1 MDGLRAVAK
10 TFWIGGMWA
19 IGILVTPALFA
30 LLDRTSA
37 GMVAGRL
44 FQSIAWVGLVCG
56 TFLLVHIIWREGV
69 RGLKSAAF
77 WLVFAML
84 VCTVINQFAVS
95 PIIANLKQHMNHA
108 AEGLFGGGFGT
119 WHAISSL
126 IYLLQ
131 SLMGLVFVVKAD
143 GGK

>member
-1 MDGLRAVAK
+1 MDALKAIAR
-10 TFWIGGMWA
+10 TFWIGGMWI
-19 IGILVTPALFA
+19 IGIVVTPVLFA
-30 LLDRTSA
+30 MLDKATA

-44 FQSIAWVGLVCG
+44 FQSVAWVGLVCG
-56 TFLLVHIIWREGV
+56 TFLLVHAIWREGL
-69 RGLKSAAF
+69 RGMKGGGF
-77 WLVFAML
+77 WLILAML

-95 PIIANLKQHMNHA
+95 PMIANLKLHMNQA

-131 SLMGLVFVVKAD
+131 SLMGLAYILRKE
-143 GGK
+143 